1 MALRAR
7 GEDKG
12 GGAGQKARQGSAQKT
27 REQCGKRA
35 QAQDA
40 RAEDKGTG
48 TRRESRRKGHG
59 RRTKTRAQ
67 GRRKGAGIFTEIDYA
82 AFGGEGG
89 RWLGPL
95 YSDLQEPGD
104 A

>member
-40 RAEDKGTG
+40 RVEDKGTG
-48 TRRESRRKGHG
+48 AG
-59 RRTKTRAQ
+59 RRQ
-67 GRRKGAGIFTEIDYA
+67 GNWAEDKGAGQKKRRRDIY
-82 AFGGEGG
+82 
-89 RWLGPL
+89 
-95 YSDLQEPGD
+95 
-104 A
+104 